1 MFMRRVISLMISI
14 TILILFNINDLTLV
28 ADDDNISNYSVDIKK
43 FNINNNGLNPIETSK
58 GINDALNYAAKNK
71 YDKITFPKGEYC
83 ISEEN
88 PITMVS
94 NLIVDLNGST
104 FKVNDNGLQHY
115 TVIDFSNC
123 SNSQLINGIILG
135 DRETHDYK
143 TIEGSHEWTCGIV
156 FNNCDNCILDNV
168 TISSFPGYGISSSL
182 GENLSDL
189 IIGVTKENLSIGNIN
204 DKGKL
209 NNKKGTIRTIDP
221 LNISNVGGE
230 FELGYNK
237 GYMGYPYMQS
247 KEYLSYFYDENM
259 KFISKV
265 DNCKQ
270 YKKVLIPDN
279 AKYVHF
285 VFKQDYVPERGD
297 TDFNGTTVFLTNYS
311 SPNNITIK
319 NCLIE
324 KNKSLGM
331 GICGGY
337 NWNIENNMF
346 KENGGGAPGYAID
359 LEDGWEYMNNF
370 LFKNNKFIENNN
382 DIVSCAGD
390 NIIFE
395 NNSFSSTVYMWGR
408 TTNYKFLNNTFSNI
422 SMNINYEYSTDTECS
437 GNTYNNC
444 RIAIISKN
452 KDAKFNINN
461 ENIIDTHVNTMP
473 ENISI
478 IDSDIIAD
486 NVDNIRVSGNFK
498 DCQIS
503 KVTGSLV
510 NFRGEKCKIN
520 NSNIYIQEEV
530 NFKESNIEDTNI
542 ASFTTTEK
550 ITLDNNQL
558 KNTKISLSTWG
569 CPTEVLLKNNTISI
583 DKDSLL
589 HLSAG
594 VTKEVILD
602 NNTIENN
609 SNKSLINLFDTSYTK
624 AKGKLILKN
633 NTINQGNSDYIFDG
647 VKIESGEFD
656 FIYNNNH
663 INGAKLINPIYKQMK
678 CFNVQE
684 K

>member
-1 MFMRRVISLMISI
+1 MKKIFSLVISIFLI
-14 TILILFNINDLTLV
+14 TFIHLNTIKLSAETLK
-28 ADDDNISNYSVDIKK
+28 NYGVDIQK

-94 NLIVDLNGST
+94 NLIVDLNGAT
-104 FKVNDNGLQHY
+104 FKINDNGLQHY

-359 LEDGWEYMNNF
+359 LEDGWEYMDSF
-370 LFKNNKFIENNN
+370 LFKNNKFIGNNN

-395 NNSFSSTVYMWGR
+395 NNSFTSTVYMWGR
-408 TTNYKFLNNTFSNI
+408 TTNYKFLNNSFSNI
-422 SMNINYEYSTDTECS
+422 AMNINYEYSTDTECS

-444 RIAIISKN
+444 RIAITSKN
-452 KDAKFNINN
+452 KDAEFNINN

-473 ENISI
+473 ENVSI
-478 IDSDIIAD
+478 IDSKITAD
-486 NVDNIRVSGNFK
+486 NIDNIRIYGNFK
-498 DCQIS
+498 DCHIS

-589 HLSAG
+589 HISAG

>member
-1 MFMRRVISLMISI
+1 MKKIFSLVISIFLI
-14 TILILFNINDLTLV
+14 TFIHLNTIKLSAETLK
-28 ADDDNISNYSVDIKK
+28 NYGVDIQK

-94 NLIVDLNGST
+94 NLIVDLNGAT
-104 FKVNDNGLQHY
+104 FKINDNGLQHY

-168 TISSFPGYGISSSL
+168 TVSSFPGYGISSSL

-359 LEDGWEYMNNF
+359 LEDGWEYMDSF

-395 NNSFSSTVYMWGR
+395 NNSFTSTVYMWGR
-408 TTNYKFLNNTFSNI
+408 TTNYKFLNNSFLNI
-422 SMNINYEYSTDTECS
+422 AMNINYEYSTDTECS

-473 ENISI
+473 ENVSI
-478 IDSDIIAD
+478 IDSKITAD
-486 NVDNIRVSGNFK
+486 NIDNIRIYGNFK
-498 DCQIS
+498 DCHIS

>member
-1 MFMRRVISLMISI
+1 MKKIFSLVISIFLI
-14 TILILFNINDLTLV
+14 TFIHLNTIKLSAETLK
-28 ADDDNISNYSVDIKK
+28 NYGVDIQK
-43 FNINNNGLNPIETSK
+43 FNINNNGLNPIESSK

-94 NLIVDLNGST
+94 NLIVDLNGAT
-104 FKVNDNGLQHY
+104 FKINDNGLQHY

-135 DRETHDYK
+135 DKETHDYK

-168 TISSFPGYGISSSL
+168 TVSSFPGYGISSSL

-189 IIGVTKENLSIGNIN
+189 IIGVTKDNLSIGNIS

-209 NNKKGTIRTIDP
+209 NSKRGTIRTIDP
-221 LNISNVGGE
+221 LNIINVGGE

-247 KEYLSYFYDENM
+247 KEYSAYFYDENM

-297 TDFNGTTVFLTNYS
+297 TDFNDTTVFLTNYS

-359 LEDGWEYMNNF
+359 LEDGWEYMDSF
-370 LFKNNKFIENNN
+370 LFKNNKFIGNNN

-395 NNSFSSTVYMWGR
+395 NNSFTSTVYMWGR

-444 RIAIISKN
+444 RIAITSKN

-478 IDSDIIAD
+478 IDSKIIAD
-486 NVDNIRVSGNFK
+486 NIDNIRISGNFK
-498 DCQIS
+498 DCHIS

-510 NFRGEKCKIN
+510 SFKGENCKIN
-520 NSNIYIQEEV
+520 NSNIYIQEEG
-530 NFKESNIEDTNI
+530 NIKESTIEDTTI

-550 ITLDNNQL
+550 ITLDNNKL
-558 KNTKISLSTWG
+558 NNTKISLSTWG

-583 DKDSLL
+583 DKDSLI

>member
-1 MFMRRVISLMISI
+1 MKKIFCLIISTFLI
-14 TILILFNINDLTLV
+14 ILIT
-28 ADDDNISNYSVDIKK
+28 SNGIEVSAEKLKNYNVDIEE
-43 FNINNNGLNPIETSK
+43 FNINNEGLNPVETSK
-58 GINDALNYAAKNK
+58 GINDVLAYAAKNK

-135 DRETHDYK
+135 DKETHDYK

-168 TISSFPGYGISSSL
+168 TVSSFPGYGISSSL

-259 KFISKV
+259 KFISKI

-270 YKKVLIPDN
+270 YKKVLIPDK

-297 TDFNGTTVFLTNYS
+297 TDFNSTTVFLTNYS

-319 NCLIE
+319 DCLIE

-337 NWNIENNMF
+337 NWNIDNNVF

-359 LEDGWEYMNNF
+359 LEDGWEYMDSF
-370 LFKNNKFIENNN
+370 LFKNNKFIDNNN

-395 NNSFSSTVYMWGR
+395 NNSFTSTVYMWGR

-530 NFKESNIEDTNI
+530 NVKESNIEDTNI

-550 ITLDNNQL
+550 ITLDNNKL
-558 KNTKISLSTWG
+558 NNTKISLSTWG

-647 VKIESGEFD
+647 VNIESGEFD

>member
-1 MFMRRVISLMISI
+1 MKKIFSLVISIFLI
-14 TILILFNINDLTLV
+14 TFIHLNTIKLSAETLK
-28 ADDDNISNYSVDIKK
+28 NYGVDIQK

-94 NLIVDLNGST
+94 NLIVDLNGAT
-104 FKVNDNGLQHY
+104 FKINDNGLQHY

-359 LEDGWEYMNNF
+359 LEDGLEYMDSF
-370 LFKNNKFIENNN
+370 LFKNNKFIGNNN

-395 NNSFSSTVYMWGR
+395 NNSFTSTVYMWGR
-408 TTNYKFLNNTFSNI
+408 TTNYKFLNNSFSNI
-422 SMNINYEYSTDTECS
+422 AMNINYEYSTDTECS

-444 RIAIISKN
+444 RIAITSKN
-452 KDAKFNINN
+452 KDAEFNINN

-473 ENISI
+473 ENVSI
-478 IDSDIIAD
+478 IDSKITAD
-486 NVDNIRVSGNFK
+486 NIDNIRIYGNFK
-498 DCQIS
+498 DCHIS

>member
-1 MFMRRVISLMISI
+1 MKKIFSLVISIFLI
-14 TILILFNINDLTLV
+14 TFIHLNTIKLSAETLK
-28 ADDDNISNYSVDIKK
+28 NYGVDIQK
-43 FNINNNGLNPIETSK
+43 FNINNNGLNPIESSK

-94 NLIVDLNGST
+94 NLIVDLNGAT
-104 FKVNDNGLQHY
+104 FKINDNGLQHY

-135 DRETHDYK
+135 DKETHDYK

-168 TISSFPGYGISSSL
+168 TVSSFPGYGISSSL

-189 IIGVTKENLSIGNIN
+189 IIGVTKDNLSIGNIS

-209 NNKKGTIRTIDP
+209 NSKRGTIRTIDP
-221 LNISNVGGE
+221 LNIINVGGE

-247 KEYLSYFYDENM
+247 KEYSAYFYDENM

-297 TDFNGTTVFLTNYS
+297 TDFNDTTVFLTNYS

-359 LEDGWEYMNNF
+359 LEDGWEYMDSF
-370 LFKNNKFIENNN
+370 LFKNNKFIGNNN

-395 NNSFSSTVYMWGR
+395 NNSFTSTVYMWGR

-444 RIAIISKN
+444 RIAITSKN

-478 IDSDIIAD
+478 IDSKIIAD
-486 NVDNIRVSGNFK
+486 NIDNIRISGNFK
-498 DCQIS
+498 DCHIS

-510 NFRGEKCKIN
+510 SFKGENCKIN

>member
-1 MFMRRVISLMISI
+1 
-14 TILILFNINDLTLV
+14 
-28 ADDDNISNYSVDIKK
+28 
-43 FNINNNGLNPIETSK
+43 
-58 GINDALNYAAKNK
+58 
-71 YDKITFPKGEYC
+71 
-83 ISEEN
+83 
-88 PITMVS
+88 
-94 NLIVDLNGST
+94 
-104 FKVNDNGLQHY
+104 
-115 TVIDFSNC
+115 
-123 SNSQLINGIILG
+123 
-135 DRETHDYK
+135 
-143 TIEGSHEWTCGIV
+143 
-156 FNNCDNCILDNV
+156 
-168 TISSFPGYGISSSL
+168 
-182 GENLSDL
+182 
-189 IIGVTKENLSIGNIN
+189 
-204 DKGKL
+204 
-209 NNKKGTIRTIDP
+209 
-221 LNISNVGGE
+221 
-230 FELGYNK
+230 
-237 GYMGYPYMQS
+237 MGYPYMQS

>member
-14 TILILFNINDLTLV
+14 TILILFNINDLTLA
-28 ADDDNISNYSVDIKK
+28 ADDDNISNFSVDIKK

-58 GINDALNYAAKNK
+58 GINDALNYALKNK

-168 TISSFPGYGISSSL
+168 TVSSFPGYGISSSL

-189 IIGVTKENLSIGNIN
+189 IIGVTKDNLSIGNIS

-209 NNKKGTIRTIDP
+209 NSKRGTIRTIDP

-247 KEYLSYFYDENM
+247 KAYSAYFYDENM

-270 YKKVLIPDN
+270 YKKVLIPDK

-285 VFKQDYVPERGD
+285 VFKQDYLPSNGD

-311 SPNNITIK
+311 SPNNITIR
-319 NCLIE
+319 NCTIE
-324 KNKSLGM
+324 KNRSLGM
-331 GICGGY
+331 GICGGR
-337 NWNIENNMF
+337 NFTIKNNTF

-359 LEDGWEYMNNF
+359 LEDGWEYMDSF
-370 LFKNNKFIENNN
+370 LFKNNKFIGNNN

-395 NNSFSSTVYMWGR
+395 NNSFTSTVYMWGR
-408 TTNYKFLNNTFSNI
+408 TTNYKFLNNSFSNI
-422 SMNINYEYSTDTECS
+422 AMNINYEYSTDTECS

-444 RIAIISKN
+444 RIAITSKN
-452 KDAKFNINN
+452 KDAEFNINN

-473 ENISI
+473 ENVSI
-478 IDSDIIAD
+478 IDSKITAD
-486 NVDNIRVSGNFK
+486 NIDNIRIYGNFK
-498 DCQIS
+498 DCHIS

-510 NFRGEKCKIN
+510 SFKGENCKIN

-530 NFKESNIEDTNI
+530 NFKENNIEDTNI

-569 CPTEVLLKNNTISI
+569 CPYRSI
-583 DKDSLL
+583 I
-589 HLSAG
+589 
-594 VTKEVILD
+594 KE
-602 NNTIENN
+602 
-609 SNKSLINLFDTSYTK
+609 
-624 AKGKLILKN
+624 
-633 NTINQGNSDYIFDG
+633 
-647 VKIESGEFD
+647 
-656 FIYNNNH
+656 
-663 INGAKLINPIYKQMK
+663 
-678 CFNVQE
+678 
-684 K
+684 

>member
-1 MFMRRVISLMISI
+1 MRRVISLMISI
-14 TILILFNINDLTLV
+14 TILILFNINDLTLA

-43 FNINNNGLNPIETSK
+43 FNINNKGLNPIETSK
-58 GINDALNYAAKNK
+58 GINDALNYAVKNK

-104 FKVNDNGLQHY
+104 FKINDNGLQHY

-135 DRETHDYK
+135 DKENHDYK

-168 TISSFPGYGISSSL
+168 TVSSFPGYGISSSL

-189 IIGVTKENLSIGNIN
+189 IIGVIKDNLSIGNIN

-209 NNKKGTIRTIDP
+209 NNKKGTIRTINP
-221 LNISNVGGE
+221 LNISNVGRE
-230 FELGYNK
+230 FELGYDK
-237 GYMGYPYMQS
+237 GYMGYPYIQS
-247 KEYLSYFYDENM
+247 EEYLSYFYDENM

-270 YKKVLIPDN
+270 YKKVLIPDK

-297 TDFNGTTVFLTNYS
+297 TDFNSTTVFLTNYS

-319 NCLIE
+319 DCLIE

-337 NWNIENNMF
+337 NWNIENNVF

-408 TTNYKFLNNTFSNI
+408 TTNYKFLNNSFSNI
-422 SMNINYEYSTDTECS
+422 SININYEYSTDTECS

-444 RIAIISKN
+444 RIAITSKN
-452 KDAKFNINN
+452 NNADFNINN
-461 ENIIDTHVNTMP
+461 ENIIDTAINAMP
-473 ENISI
+473 EKVSITNSKITAGNI
-478 IDSDIIAD
+478 
-486 NVDNIRVSGNFK
+486 DNIRISGNFK
-498 DCQIS
+498 NCHIS

-510 NFRGEKCKIN
+510 GFKGENCKIN
-520 NSNIYIQEEV
+520 NSNIYIQEEGK
-530 NFKESNIEDTNI
+530 FKESTIEDTNI
-542 ASFTTTEK
+542 ASCTTTEK

-583 DKDSLL
+583 DKDSLI

-594 VTKEVILD
+594 VTKEVLMD

-609 SNKSLINLFDTSYTK
+609 SNKALINLFDTSYKK
-624 AKGKLILKN
+624 AKGRLILTN
-633 NTINQGNSDYIFDG
+633 NTISQKNSDYIFDG

>member
-1 MFMRRVISLMISI
+1 MKKIFSLVISIFLI
-14 TILILFNINDLTLV
+14 TFIHLNTIKLSAETLK
-28 ADDDNISNYSVDIKK
+28 NYGVDIQK

-94 NLIVDLNGST
+94 NLIVDLNGAT
-104 FKVNDNGLQHY
+104 FKINDNGLQHY

-168 TISSFPGYGISSSL
+168 TVSSFPGYGISSSL

-189 IIGVTKENLSIGNIN
+189 IIGVTKDNLSIGNIN

-259 KFISKV
+259 KFISKI

-270 YKKVLIPDN
+270 YKKVLIPDK

-297 TDFNGTTVFLTNYS
+297 TDFNSTTVFLTNYS

-337 NWNIENNMF
+337 NWNIDNNVF

-359 LEDGWEYMNNF
+359 LEDGWEYMDSF
-370 LFKNNKFIENNN
+370 LFKNNKFIDNNN

-395 NNSFSSTVYMWGR
+395 NNSFTSTVYMWGR
-408 TTNYKFLNNTFSNI
+408 TTNYKFLNNSFSNI
-422 SMNINYEYSTDTECS
+422 AMNINYEYSTDTECS

-444 RIAIISKN
+444 RIAITSKN
-452 KDAKFNINN
+452 KDSEFNINN

-473 ENISI
+473 ENVSI
-478 IDSDIIAD
+478 IDSKITAD
-486 NVDNIRVSGNFK
+486 NIDNIRIYGNFK
-498 DCQIS
+498 DCHIS

>member
-1 MFMRRVISLMISI
+1 MKKIFSLVISIFLI
-14 TILILFNINDLTLV
+14 TFIHLNTIKLSAETLK
-28 ADDDNISNYSVDIKK
+28 NYGVDIQK

-94 NLIVDLNGST
+94 NLIVDLNGAT
-104 FKVNDNGLQHY
+104 FKINDNGLQHY

-359 LEDGWEYMNNF
+359 LEDGWEYMDSF
-370 LFKNNKFIENNN
+370 LFKNNKFIGNNN

-395 NNSFSSTVYMWGR
+395 NNSFTSTVYMWGR
-408 TTNYKFLNNTFSNI
+408 TTNYKFLNNSFSNI
-422 SMNINYEYSTDTECS
+422 AMNINYEYSTDTECS

-444 RIAIISKN
+444 RIAITSKN
-452 KDAKFNINN
+452 KDAEFNINN

-473 ENISI
+473 ENVSI
-478 IDSDIIAD
+478 IDSKITAD
-486 NVDNIRVSGNFK
+486 NIDNIRIYGNFK
-498 DCQIS
+498 DCHIS

-558 KNTKISLSTWG
+558 KNTKISL
-569 CPTEVLLKNNTISI
+569 
-583 DKDSLL
+583 
-589 HLSAG
+589 
-594 VTKEVILD
+594 
-602 NNTIENN
+602 
-609 SNKSLINLFDTSYTK
+609 
-624 AKGKLILKN
+624 KL
-633 NTINQGNSDYIFDG
+633 
-647 VKIESGEFD
+647 
-656 FIYNNNH
+656 
-663 INGAKLINPIYKQMK
+663 
-678 CFNVQE
+678 
-684 K
+684 

>member
-1 MFMRRVISLMISI
+1 MKKIFCLIISTFLI
-14 TILILFNINDLTLV
+14 ILITSNGIELSAEKLKNYNVDIEKFS
-28 ADDDNISNYSVDIKK
+28 ISNK
-43 FNINNNGLNPIETSK
+43 GLNPVETSK
-58 GINDALNYAAKNK
+58 GINDALNYAVKNK

-104 FKVNDNGLQHY
+104 FKINDNGLQHY

-168 TISSFPGYGISSSL
+168 TVSSFPGYGISSSL

-270 YKKVLIPDN
+270 YKKVLIPDK

-297 TDFNGTTVFLTNYS
+297 TDFNSTTVFLTNYS

-337 NWNIENNMF
+337 NWNI
-346 KENGGGAPGYAID
+346 D
-359 LEDGWEYMNNF
+359 
-370 LFKNNKFIENNN
+370 
-382 DIVSCAGD
+382 
-390 NIIFE
+390 
-395 NNSFSSTVYMWGR
+395 R
-408 TTNYKFLNNTFSNI
+408 
-422 SMNINYEYSTDTECS
+422 
-437 GNTYNNC
+437 
-444 RIAIISKN
+444 
-452 KDAKFNINN
+452 
-461 ENIIDTHVNTMP
+461 
-473 ENISI
+473 
-478 IDSDIIAD
+478 
-486 NVDNIRVSGNFK
+486 
-498 DCQIS
+498 
-503 KVTGSLV
+503 
-510 NFRGEKCKIN
+510 
-520 NSNIYIQEEV
+520 
-530 NFKESNIEDTNI
+530 
-542 ASFTTTEK
+542 
-550 ITLDNNQL
+550 
-558 KNTKISLSTWG
+558 
-569 CPTEVLLKNNTISI
+569 
-583 DKDSLL
+583 
-589 HLSAG
+589 
-594 VTKEVILD
+594 
-602 NNTIENN
+602 
-609 SNKSLINLFDTSYTK
+609 KS
-624 AKGKLILKN
+624 
-633 NTINQGNSDYIFDG
+633 
-647 VKIESGEFD
+647 V
-656 FIYNNNH
+656 
-663 INGAKLINPIYKQMK
+663 
-678 CFNVQE
+678 V
-684 K
+684 

>member
-1 MFMRRVISLMISI
+1 MKKIFSLVISIFLI
-14 TILILFNINDLTLV
+14 TFIHLNTIKLSAETLK
-28 ADDDNISNYSVDIKK
+28 NYGVDIQK
-43 FNINNNGLNPIETSK
+43 FNINNNGLNPIESSK

-94 NLIVDLNGST
+94 NLIVDLNGAT
-104 FKVNDNGLQHY
+104 FKINDNGLQHY

-189 IIGVTKENLSIGNIN
+189 IIGVTKENLSIGNIS

-297 TDFNGTTVFLTNYS
+297 TDFNDTTVFLTNYS

-359 LEDGWEYMNNF
+359 LEDGWEYMDSF
-370 LFKNNKFIENNN
+370 LFKNNKFIGNNN

-395 NNSFSSTVYMWGR
+395 NNSFTSTVYMWGR
-408 TTNYKFLNNTFSNI
+408 TTNYKFLNNSFSNI
-422 SMNINYEYSTDTECS
+422 AMNINYEYSTDTECS

-444 RIAIISKN
+444 RIAITSKN
-452 KDAKFNINN
+452 KDAEFNINN

-473 ENISI
+473 ENVSI
-478 IDSDIIAD
+478 TNSKITAD
-486 NVDNIRVSGNFK
+486 NIDNIRIYGNFK
-498 DCQIS
+498 DCHIS

>member
-1 MFMRRVISLMISI
+1 MKKIFSLVISIFLI
-14 TILILFNINDLTLV
+14 TFIHLNTIKLSAETLK
-28 ADDDNISNYSVDIKK
+28 NYGVDIQK

-94 NLIVDLNGST
+94 NLIVDLNGAT
-104 FKVNDNGLQHY
+104 FKINDNGLQHY

-359 LEDGWEYMNNF
+359 LEDGWEYMDSF
-370 LFKNNKFIENNN
+370 LFKNNKFIGNNN

-395 NNSFSSTVYMWGR
+395 NNSFTSTVYMWGR
-408 TTNYKFLNNTFSNI
+408 TTNYKFLNNSFSNI
-422 SMNINYEYSTDTECS
+422 AMNINYEYSTDTECS

-444 RIAIISKN
+444 RIAITSKN
-452 KDAKFNINN
+452 KDAEFNINN

-473 ENISI
+473 ENVSI
-478 IDSDIIAD
+478 IDSKITAD
-486 NVDNIRVSGNFK
+486 NIDNIRIYGNFK
-498 DCQIS
+498 DWHIS

>member
-1 MFMRRVISLMISI
+1 MRRVISLMISI
-14 TILILFNINDLTLV
+14 TILILFNINDLTLA

-43 FNINNNGLNPIETSK
+43 FNINNKGLNPIETSK
-58 GINDALNYAAKNK
+58 GINDALNYAVKNK

-104 FKVNDNGLQHY
+104 FKINDNGLQHY

-168 TISSFPGYGISSSL
+168 TVSSFPGYGISSSL

>member
-1 MFMRRVISLMISI
+1 MKKIFSLVISIFLI
-14 TILILFNINDLTLV
+14 TFIHLNTIKLSAETLK
-28 ADDDNISNYSVDIKK
+28 NYGVDIQK

-94 NLIVDLNGST
+94 NLIVDLNGAT
-104 FKVNDNGLQHY
+104 FKINDNGLQHY

-359 LEDGWEYMNNF
+359 LEDGWEYMDSF
-370 LFKNNKFIENNN
+370 LFKNNKFIDNNN

-395 NNSFSSTVYMWGR
+395 NNSFTSTVYMWGR

-422 SMNINYEYSTDTECS
+422 AMNINYEYSTDTECS

-444 RIAIISKN
+444 RIAITSKN
-452 KDAKFNINN
+452 KDAEFNINN

-473 ENISI
+473 ENVSI
-478 IDSDIIAD
+478 IDSKITAD
-486 NVDNIRVSGNFK
+486 NIDNIRIYGNFK
-498 DCQIS
+498 DCHIS

>member
-1 MFMRRVISLMISI
+1 MKKIFSLVISIFLI
-14 TILILFNINDLTLV
+14 TFIHLNTIKLSAETLK
-28 ADDDNISNYSVDIKK
+28 NYGVDIQK

-94 NLIVDLNGST
+94 NLIVDLNGAT
-104 FKVNDNGLQHY
+104 FKINDNGLQHY

-123 SNSQLINGIILG
+123 SNSQLIYGIILG

-359 LEDGWEYMNNF
+359 LEDGWEYMDSF
-370 LFKNNKFIENNN
+370 LFKNNKFIGNNN

-395 NNSFSSTVYMWGR
+395 NNSFTSTVYMWGR
-408 TTNYKFLNNTFSNI
+408 TTNYKFLNNSFSNI
-422 SMNINYEYSTDTECS
+422 AMNINYEYSTDTECS

-444 RIAIISKN
+444 RIAITSKN
-452 KDAKFNINN
+452 KDAEFNINN

-473 ENISI
+473 ENVSI
-478 IDSDIIAD
+478 IDSKITAD
-486 NVDNIRVSGNFK
+486 NIDNIRIYGNFK
-498 DCQIS
+498 DCHIS

>member
-1 MFMRRVISLMISI
+1 MKKIFSLVISIFLI
-14 TILILFNINDLTLV
+14 TFIHLNTIKLSAETLK
-28 ADDDNISNYSVDIKK
+28 NYGVDIQK

-94 NLIVDLNGST
+94 NLIVDLNGAT
-104 FKVNDNGLQHY
+104 FKINDNGLQHY

-359 LEDGWEYMNNF
+359 LEDGWEYMDSF
-370 LFKNNKFIENNN
+370 LFKNNKFIGNNN

-395 NNSFSSTVYMWGR
+395 NNSFTSTVYMWGR
-408 TTNYKFLNNTFSNI
+408 TTNYKFLNKSFSNI
-422 SMNINYEYSTDTECS
+422 AMNIN
-437 GNTYNNC
+437 
-444 RIAIISKN
+444 
-452 KDAKFNINN
+452 
-461 ENIIDTHVNTMP
+461 
-473 ENISI
+473 
-478 IDSDIIAD
+478 
-486 NVDNIRVSGNFK
+486 
-498 DCQIS
+498 
-503 KVTGSLV
+503 
-510 NFRGEKCKIN
+510 
-520 NSNIYIQEEV
+520 
-530 NFKESNIEDTNI
+530 
-542 ASFTTTEK
+542 
-550 ITLDNNQL
+550 
-558 KNTKISLSTWG
+558 
-569 CPTEVLLKNNTISI
+569 
-583 DKDSLL
+583 
-589 HLSAG
+589 
-594 VTKEVILD
+594 
-602 NNTIENN
+602 
-609 SNKSLINLFDTSYTK
+609 
-624 AKGKLILKN
+624 
-633 NTINQGNSDYIFDG
+633 
-647 VKIESGEFD
+647 
-656 FIYNNNH
+656 
-663 INGAKLINPIYKQMK
+663 
-678 CFNVQE
+678 
-684 K
+684 

>member
-1 MFMRRVISLMISI
+1 MKKIFCLIISTFLI
-14 TILILFNINDLTLV
+14 ILIT
-28 ADDDNISNYSVDIKK
+28 SNGIEVSAEKLKNYNVDIEE
-43 FNINNNGLNPIETSK
+43 FNINNEGLNPVETSK
-58 GINDALNYAAKNK
+58 GINDVLAYAAKNK

-135 DRETHDYK
+135 DKETHDYK

-168 TISSFPGYGISSSL
+168 TVSSFPGYGISSSL

-189 IIGVTKENLSIGNIN
+189 IIGVTKDNLSIGNIS
-204 DKGKL
+204 DRGKL
-209 NNKKGTIRTIDP
+209 NSKRGTIRTIDP

-247 KEYLSYFYDENM
+247 KEYSAYFYDENM

-359 LEDGWEYMNNF
+359 LEDGWEYMDSF

-395 NNSFSSTVYMWGR
+395 NNSFTSTVYMWGR
-408 TTNYKFLNNTFSNI
+408 TTNYKFLNNSFSNI
-422 SMNINYEYSTDTECS
+422 AMNINYEYSTDTECS

-478 IDSDIIAD
+478 IDSKITAD
-486 NVDNIRVSGNFK
+486 NIDNIRVSGNFK

-530 NFKESNIEDTNI
+530 NVKESNIEDTNI

-550 ITLDNNQL
+550 ITLDNNKL
-558 KNTKISLSTWG
+558 NNTKISLSTWG

>member
-1 MFMRRVISLMISI
+1 MKKIFSLVISIFLI
-14 TILILFNINDLTLV
+14 TFIHLNTIKLSAETLK
-28 ADDDNISNYSVDIKK
+28 NYGVDIQK

-88 PITMVS
+88 PITMAS
-94 NLIVDLNGST
+94 NLIVDLNGAT
-104 FKVNDNGLQHY
+104 FKINDNGLQHY

-359 LEDGWEYMNNF
+359 LEDGWEYMDSF
-370 LFKNNKFIENNN
+370 LFKNNKFIGNNN

-395 NNSFSSTVYMWGR
+395 NNSFTSTVYMWGR
-408 TTNYKFLNNTFSNI
+408 TTNYKFLNNSFSNI
-422 SMNINYEYSTDTECS
+422 AMNINYEYSTDTECS

-444 RIAIISKN
+444 RIAITSKN
-452 KDAKFNINN
+452 KDAEFNINN

-473 ENISI
+473 ENVSI
-478 IDSDIIAD
+478 IDSKITAD
-486 NVDNIRVSGNFK
+486 NIDNIRIYGNFK
-498 DCQIS
+498 DCHIS

>member
-1 MFMRRVISLMISI
+1 MKKIFSLVISIFLI
-14 TILILFNINDLTLV
+14 TFIHLNTIKLSAETLK
-28 ADDDNISNYSVDIKK
+28 NYGVDIQK

-104 FKVNDNGLQHY
+104 FKINDNGLQHY

-135 DRETHDYK
+135 DKETHDYK

-168 TISSFPGYGISSSL
+168 TVSSFPGYGISSSL

-189 IIGVTKENLSIGNIN
+189 IIGVTKDNLSIGNIS

-209 NNKKGTIRTIDP
+209 NSKRGTIRTIDP

-247 KEYLSYFYDENM
+247 KEYSAYFYDENM

-359 LEDGWEYMNNF
+359 LEDGWEYMDSF
-370 LFKNNKFIENNN
+370 LFKNNKFIDNNN

-395 NNSFSSTVYMWGR
+395 NNSFTSTVYMWGR
-408 TTNYKFLNNTFSNI
+408 TTNYKFLNNSFSNI
-422 SMNINYEYSTDTECS
+422 AMNINYEYSTDTECS

-444 RIAIISKN
+444 RITITSKN
-452 KDAKFNINN
+452 KDAEFNINN

-473 ENISI
+473 ENVSI
-478 IDSDIIAD
+478 IDSKITAD
-486 NVDNIRVSGNFK
+486 NIDNIRVYGNFK
-498 DCQIS
+498 DCHIS

-510 NFRGEKCKIN
+510 SFKGENCKIN

>member
-1 MFMRRVISLMISI
+1 MKKIFSLVISIFLI
-14 TILILFNINDLTLV
+14 TFIHLNTIKLSAETLK
-28 ADDDNISNYSVDIKK
+28 NYGVDIQK

-94 NLIVDLNGST
+94 NLIVDLNGAT
-104 FKVNDNGLQHY
+104 FKINDNGLQHY

-359 LEDGWEYMNNF
+359 LEDGWEYMDSL
-370 LFKNNKFIENNN
+370 LFKNNKFICNNN

-395 NNSFSSTVYMWGR
+395 NNSFTSTVYMWGR
-408 TTNYKFLNNTFSNI
+408 TTNYKFLNNSFSNI
-422 SMNINYEYSTDTECS
+422 AMNINYEYSTDTECS

-444 RIAIISKN
+444 RIAITSKN
-452 KDAKFNINN
+452 KDAEFNINN

-473 ENISI
+473 ENVSI
-478 IDSDIIAD
+478 IDSKITAD
-486 NVDNIRVSGNFK
+486 NIDNIRIYGNFK
-498 DCQIS
+498 DCHIS

-678 CFNVQE
+678 CFNIQE

>member
-1 MFMRRVISLMISI
+1 MKKIFCLIISI
-14 TILILFNINDLTLV
+14 FLIILITTNGVGLSAETLK
-28 ADDDNISNYSVDIKK
+28 NYSVDIQK
-43 FNINNNGLNPIETSK
+43 FDINNNGLNPIETSR
-58 GINDALNYAAKNK
+58 GINEALAYAVENGYNK
-71 YDKITFPKGEYC
+71 IIFPKGEYC

-337 NWNIENNMF
+337 NWNIDNNVF

-359 LEDGWEYMNNF
+359 LEDGWEYMDSF

-395 NNSFSSTVYMWGR
+395 NNSFTSTVYMWGR

-473 ENISI
+473 ENVSI
-478 IDSDIIAD
+478 IDSKITAD
-486 NVDNIRVSGNFK
+486 NIDNIRIYGNFK
-498 DCQIS
+498 DCHIS

-550 ITLDNNQL
+550 ITLDNNKL
-558 KNTKISLSTWG
+558 NNTKISLSTWG

>member
-14 TILILFNINDLTLV
+14 TILILFNINDLTLA

-104 FKVNDNGLQHY
+104 FKVNDNGLQNY

-168 TISSFPGYGISSSL
+168 TVSSFPGYGISSSL

-189 IIGVTKENLSIGNIN
+189 IIGVTKDNLSIGNIS

-209 NNKKGTIRTIDP
+209 NSKRGTIRTIDP

-247 KEYLSYFYDENM
+247 KEYSAYFYDENM

-359 LEDGWEYMNNF
+359 LEDGWEYMDSF
-370 LFKNNKFIENNN
+370 LFKNNKFIDNNN

-395 NNSFSSTVYMWGR
+395 NNSFTSTVYMWGR

-444 RIAIISKN
+444 RIAIRSKN
-452 KDAKFNINN
+452 KDAEFNINN

-473 ENISI
+473 ENVSI
-478 IDSDIIAD
+478 IDSKITAD
-486 NVDNIRVSGNFK
+486 NIDNIRIYGNFK
-498 DCQIS
+498 DCHIS

-510 NFRGEKCKIN
+510 SFKGENCKIN
-520 NSNIYIQEEV
+520 NSNIYIQEEG
-530 NFKESNIEDTNI
+530 NIKESNIEDTNI

-602 NNTIENN
+602 DNTIENN
-609 SNKSLINLFDTSYTK
+609 SDKALINLFDTSYTK
-624 AKGKLILKN
+624 AKGKLILKK
-633 NTINQGNSDYIFDG
+633 NTISQRNSDYIFDG

>member
-1 MFMRRVISLMISI
+1 MKKIFSLVISIFLI
-14 TILILFNINDLTLV
+14 TFIHLNTIKLSAETLK
-28 ADDDNISNYSVDIKK
+28 NYGVDIQK

-94 NLIVDLNGST
+94 NLIVDLNGAT
-104 FKVNDNGLQHY
+104 FKINDNGLQHY

-168 TISSFPGYGISSSL
+168 TVSSFPGYGISSSL

-359 LEDGWEYMNNF
+359 LEDGWEYMDSF
-370 LFKNNKFIENNN
+370 LFKNNKFIGNNN

-395 NNSFSSTVYMWGR
+395 NNSFTSTVYMWGR
-408 TTNYKFLNNTFSNI
+408 TTNYKFLNNSFSNI
-422 SMNINYEYSTDTECS
+422 AMNINYEYSTDTECS

-444 RIAIISKN
+444 RIAITSKN
-452 KDAKFNINN
+452 KDAEFNINN

-473 ENISI
+473 ENVSI
-478 IDSDIIAD
+478 IDSKITAD
-486 NVDNIRVSGNFK
+486 NIDNIRIYGNFK
-498 DCQIS
+498 DCHIS

>member
-1 MFMRRVISLMISI
+1 MKKIFCLIISTFLI
-14 TILILFNINDLTLV
+14 ILIT
-28 ADDDNISNYSVDIKK
+28 SNGIEVSAEKLKNYNVDIEE
-43 FNINNNGLNPIETSK
+43 FNINNEGLNPVETSK
-58 GINDALNYAAKNK
+58 GINDVLAYAAKNK

-135 DRETHDYK
+135 DKETHDYK

-168 TISSFPGYGISSSL
+168 TVSSFPGYGISSSL

-259 KFISKV
+259 KFISKI

-270 YKKVLIPDN
+270 YKKVLIPDK

-297 TDFNGTTVFLTNYS
+297 TDFNSTTVFLTNHS

-319 NCLIE
+319 DCLIE

-337 NWNIENNMF
+337 NWNIDNNVF

-359 LEDGWEYMNNF
+359 LEDGWEYMDSF
-370 LFKNNKFIENNN
+370 LFKNNKFIDNNN

-395 NNSFSSTVYMWGR
+395 NNSFTSTVYMWGR

-530 NFKESNIEDTNI
+530 NVKESNIEDTNI

-550 ITLDNNQL
+550 ITLDNNKL
-558 KNTKISLSTWG
+558 NNTKISLSTWG

-647 VKIESGEFD
+647 VNIESGEFD

>member
-1 MFMRRVISLMISI
+1 MKKIFSLVISIFLI
-14 TILILFNINDLTLV
+14 TFIHLNTIKLSAETLK
-28 ADDDNISNYSVDIKK
+28 NYGVDIQK

-94 NLIVDLNGST
+94 NLIVDLNGAT
-104 FKVNDNGLQHY
+104 FKINDNGLQHY

-168 TISSFPGYGISSSL
+168 TTSSFPGYGISSSL

-359 LEDGWEYMNNF
+359 LEDGWEYMDSF
-370 LFKNNKFIENNN
+370 LFKNNKFIGNNN

-395 NNSFSSTVYMWGR
+395 NNSFTSTVYMWGR
-408 TTNYKFLNNTFSNI
+408 TTNYKFLNNSFSNI
-422 SMNINYEYSTDTECS
+422 AMNINYEYSTDTECS

-444 RIAIISKN
+444 RIAITSKN
-452 KDAKFNINN
+452 KDAEFNINN

-473 ENISI
+473 ENVSI
-478 IDSDIIAD
+478 IDSKITAD
-486 NVDNIRVSGNFK
+486 NIDNIRIYGNFK
-498 DCQIS
+498 DCHIS

>member
-1 MFMRRVISLMISI
+1 MKKIFSLVISIFLI
-14 TILILFNINDLTLV
+14 TFIHLNTIKLSAETLK
-28 ADDDNISNYSVDIKK
+28 NYGVDIQK

-94 NLIVDLNGST
+94 NLIVDLNGAT
-104 FKVNDNGLQHY
+104 FKINDNGLQHY

-359 LEDGWEYMNNF
+359 LEDGWEYMDSF
-370 LFKNNKFIENNN
+370 LFKNNKFIGNNN

-395 NNSFSSTVYMWGR
+395 NNSFTSTVYMWGR
-408 TTNYKFLNNTFSNI
+408 TTNYKFLNNSFSNI
-422 SMNINYEYSTDTECS
+422 AMNINYEYSTDTECS

-444 RIAIISKN
+444 RIAITSKN
-452 KDAKFNINN
+452 KDAEFNINN

-473 ENISI
+473 ENVSI
-478 IDSDIIAD
+478 IDSKITAD
-486 NVDNIRVSGNFK
+486 NIDNIRIYGNFK
-498 DCQIS
+498 DCHIS

-678 CFNVQE
+678 CFNAQE

>member
-1 MFMRRVISLMISI
+1 MKKIFSLVISIFLI
-14 TILILFNINDLTLV
+14 TFIHLNTIKLSAETLK
-28 ADDDNISNYSVDIKK
+28 NYGVDIQK

-94 NLIVDLNGST
+94 NLIVDLNGAT
-104 FKVNDNGLQHY
+104 FKINDNGLQHY

-189 IIGVTKENLSIGNIN
+189 IIGVTKENLSIGNIS

-359 LEDGWEYMNNF
+359 LEDGWEYMDSF
-370 LFKNNKFIENNN
+370 LFKNNKFIGNNN

-395 NNSFSSTVYMWGR
+395 NNSFTSTVYMWGR
-408 TTNYKFLNNTFSNI
+408 TTNYKFLNNSFSNI
-422 SMNINYEYSTDTECS
+422 AMNINYEYSTDTECS

-444 RIAIISKN
+444 RIAITSKN
-452 KDAKFNINN
+452 KDAEFNINN

-473 ENISI
+473 ENVSI
-478 IDSDIIAD
+478 IDSKITAD
-486 NVDNIRVSGNFK
+486 NIDNIRIYGNFK
-498 DCQIS
+498 DCHIS

>member
-1 MFMRRVISLMISI
+1 MKKIFSLVISIFLI
-14 TILILFNINDLTLV
+14 TFIHLNTIKLSAETLK
-28 ADDDNISNYSVDIKK
+28 NYGVDIQK

-94 NLIVDLNGST
+94 NLIVDLNGAT
-104 FKVNDNGLQHY
+104 FKINDNGLQHY

-359 LEDGWEYMNNF
+359 LEDGWEYMDSF
-370 LFKNNKFIENNN
+370 LFKNNKFIGNNN

-395 NNSFSSTVYMWGR
+395 NNSFTSTVYMWGR
-408 TTNYKFLNNTFSNI
+408 TTNYKFLNNSFSNI
-422 SMNINYEYSTDTECS
+422 AMNINYEYSTDTECS

-444 RIAIISKN
+444 RIAITSKN
-452 KDAKFNINN
+452 KDAEFNINN

-473 ENISI
+473 ENVSI
-478 IDSDIIAD
+478 IDSKITAD
-486 NVDNIRVSGNFK
+486 NIDNIRIYGNFK
-498 DCQIS
+498 DCHIS

>member
-1 MFMRRVISLMISI
+1 MKKIFSLVISIFLI
-14 TILILFNINDLTLV
+14 TFIHLNTIKLSAETLK
-28 ADDDNISNYSVDIKK
+28 NYGVDIQK

-94 NLIVDLNGST
+94 NLVVDLNGST

-115 TVIDFSNC
+115 MVIDFSNC

-168 TISSFPGYGISSSL
+168 TVSSFPGYGISSSL

-259 KFISKV
+259 KFISKI

-359 LEDGWEYMNNF
+359 LEDGWEYMDSF
-370 LFKNNKFIENNN
+370 LFKNNKFIDNNN

-395 NNSFSSTVYMWGR
+395 NNSFTSTVYMWGR
-408 TTNYKFLNNTFSNI
+408 TTNYKFLNNSFSNI
-422 SMNINYEYSTDTECS
+422 AMNINYEYSTDTECS

-444 RIAIISKN
+444 RIAITSKN
-452 KDAKFNINN
+452 KDAEFNINN

-473 ENISI
+473 ENVSI
-478 IDSDIIAD
+478 IDSKITAD
-486 NVDNIRVSGNFK
+486 NIDNIRIYGNFK
-498 DCQIS
+498 DCHIS

-530 NFKESNIEDTNI
+530 NVKESNIEDTNI

-550 ITLDNNQL
+550 ITLDNNKL
-558 KNTKISLSTWG
+558 NNTKISLSTWG

>member
-1 MFMRRVISLMISI
+1 MKKIFCLIISI
-14 TILILFNINDLTLV
+14 FLIILITTNGIGLSAETLK
-28 ADDDNISNYSVDIKK
+28 NYGVDIQK

-94 NLIVDLNGST
+94 NLIVDLNGAT
-104 FKVNDNGLQHY
+104 FKINDNGLQHY

-168 TISSFPGYGISSSL
+168 TVSSFPGYGISSSL

-189 IIGVTKENLSIGNIN
+189 IIGVTKDNLSIGNIS

-209 NNKKGTIRTIDP
+209 NSKRGTIRTIDP
-221 LNISNVGGE
+221 LNIINVGGE

-247 KEYLSYFYDENM
+247 KEYSAYFYDENM

-297 TDFNGTTVFLTNYS
+297 TDFNDTTVFLTNYS

-359 LEDGWEYMNNF
+359 LEDGWEYMDSF
-370 LFKNNKFIENNN
+370 LFKNNKFIGNNN

-395 NNSFSSTVYMWGR
+395 NNSFTSTVYMWGR

-558 KNTKISLSTWG
+558 KNIKISLSTWG

>member
-1 MFMRRVISLMISI
+1 MKKIFSLVISIFLI
-14 TILILFNINDLTLV
+14 TFIHLNTIKLSAETLK
-28 ADDDNISNYSVDIKK
+28 NYGVDIQK

-94 NLIVDLNGST
+94 NLIVDLNGAT
-104 FKVNDNGLQHY
+104 FKINDNGLQHY

-135 DRETHDYK
+135 DKETHDYK

-297 TDFNGTTVFLTNYS
+297 TDFNSTTVFLTNYS

-359 LEDGWEYMNNF
+359 LEDGWEYMDSF
-370 LFKNNKFIENNN
+370 LFKNNKFIGNNN

-395 NNSFSSTVYMWGR
+395 NNSFTSTVYMWGR
-408 TTNYKFLNNTFSNI
+408 TTNYKFLNNSFSNI

-444 RIAIISKN
+444 RIAITSKN

-473 ENISI
+473 ENVSI
-478 IDSDIIAD
+478 IDSKIIAD
-486 NVDNIRVSGNFK
+486 NIDNIRISGNFK
-498 DCQIS
+498 DCHIS
-503 KVTGSLV
+503 KITGSLV
-510 NFRGEKCKIN
+510 SFKGEKCKIN
-520 NSNIYIQEEV
+520 NSNIYIQEEG
-530 NFKESNIEDTNI
+530 NIKESTIEDTNI

>member
-1 MFMRRVISLMISI
+1 MKKIFSLVISIFLI
-14 TILILFNINDLTLV
+14 TFIHLNTIKLSAETLK
-28 ADDDNISNYSVDIKK
+28 NYGVDIQK
-43 FNINNNGLNPIETSK
+43 FNINNNGLNPIESSK

-94 NLIVDLNGST
+94 NLIVDLNGAT
-104 FKVNDNGLQHY
+104 FKINDNGLQHY

-135 DRETHDYK
+135 DKETHDYK

-168 TISSFPGYGISSSL
+168 TVSSFPGYGISSSL

-189 IIGVTKENLSIGNIN
+189 IIGVTKDNLSIGNIS

-209 NNKKGTIRTIDP
+209 NSKRGTIRTIDP
-221 LNISNVGGE
+221 LNIINVGGE

-247 KEYLSYFYDENM
+247 KEYSAYFYDENM

-297 TDFNGTTVFLTNYS
+297 TDFNDTTVFLTNYS

-359 LEDGWEYMNNF
+359 LEDGWEYMDSF
-370 LFKNNKFIENNN
+370 LFKNNKFIGNNN

-395 NNSFSSTVYMWGR
+395 NNSFTSTVYMWGR

-444 RIAIISKN
+444 RIAITSKN

-478 IDSDIIAD
+478 IDSKIIAD
-486 NVDNIRVSGNFK
+486 NIDNIRISGNFK
-498 DCQIS
+498 DCHIS

-510 NFRGEKCKIN
+510 SFKGENCKIN
-520 NSNIYIQEEV
+520 NSNIYIQEEGNV
-530 NFKESNIEDTNI
+530 KESNIEDTNI

-550 ITLDNNQL
+550 ITLDNNKL
-558 KNTKISLSTWG
+558 NNTKISLSTWG

-583 DKDSLL
+583 DKDSLI